1 MQHLRIVAPPEQV
14 DAVLA
19 AIAANPGT
27 TNLVQLPGAAKDPAG
42 DLILCDVAREGVSD
56 LLDRLKAIGLQHT
69 GSIAVDDI
77 GLEISDAAHA
87 ASRAAP
93 GHAADAVVWQ
103 DIEQRTHEETT
114 LSPTFLIF
122 MAVATMIAAIGV
134 VFDEPILIVGAMV
147 VGPDFGPLAALSVGI
162 VRRQPGMVG
171 RSVLA
176 LVVGFGVAVL
186 VTILFTWLLT
196 AFGLMS
202 SADLEHSR
210 PLTDFIWQPN
220 VLSWVVGFLAGI
232 AGLLSLSTAKS
243 GALVGVLISVTTVP
257 AAANAAVAI
266 AYGVPEQ
273 AAGALIQLVVNLAA
287 ITLGGVLTLGVQYL
301 VWRRR
306 TRLGRADAAGD
317 FIRGPRPGWSRPPQR

>member
-1 MQHLRIVAPPEQV
+1 MQHVRIVAPSELA
-14 DAVLA
+14 DSVLA
-19 AIAANPGT
+19 AISESPGT
-27 TNLVQLPGAAKDPAG
+27 TNLVQVPGAAKDPAG
-42 DLILCDVAREGVSD
+42 DLILCDVAREGVST
-56 LLDRLKAIGLQHT
+56 LLDRLKSLGVPQK
-69 GSIAVDDI
+69 GSISVDDI
-77 GLEISDAAHA
+77 GLELSDAARA
-87 ASRAAP
+87 ASRRAP

-114 LSPTFLIF
+114 LSPTFLVF
-122 MAVATMIAAIGV
+122 MTVATMIAAIGV

-162 VRRQPGMVG
+162 VRRHPGMVG
-171 RSVLA
+171 RSLLA
-176 LVVGFGVAVL
+176 LVVGFGVGIG

-202 SADLEHSR
+202 AADLEHSR

-220 VLSWVVGFLAGI
+220 VLSWVVGFLAGV

-273 AAGALIQLVVNLAA
+273 ASAPSSSWWSTWPRSRWAA
-287 ITLGGVLTLGVQYL
+287 
-301 VWRRR
+301 
-306 TRLGRADAAGD
+306 
-317 FIRGPRPGWSRPPQR
+317 S

>member
-1 MQHLRIVAPPEQV
+1 MQHVRIVAPSELA
-14 DAVLA
+14 DSVLA
-19 AIAANPGT
+19 AISESPGT
-27 TNLVQLPGAAKDPAG
+27 ANLVQVPGAAKDPAG
-42 DLILCDVAREGVSD
+42 DLILCDVAREGVST
-56 LLDRLKAIGLQHT
+56 LLDRLKSLGVPQK

-77 GLEISDAAHA
+77 GLELSDAARA
-87 ASRAAP
+87 ASRRAP

-114 LSPTFLIF
+114 LSPTFLVF
-122 MAVATMIAAIGV
+122 MTVATMIAAIGV

-162 VRRQPGMVG
+162 VRRHPGMVG
-171 RSVLA
+171 RSLLA
-176 LVVGFGVAVL
+176 LAVGFAVGIA

-202 SADLEHSR
+202 AADLEHSR
-210 PLTDFIWQPN
+210 PLTDFIWKPN
-220 VLSWVVGFLAGI
+220 VLSWVVGFLAGV

-257 AAANAAVAI
+257 ASANAAVAI

-273 AAGALIQLVVNLAA
+273 AIGALIQLVVNLAA
-287 ITLGGVLTLGVQYL
+287 ITVGGVLTLTIQYL

-306 TRLGRADAAGD
+306 GRLGRAGVP
-317 FIRGPRPGWSRPPQR
+317 GVPGGRP